1 MLLLRSLL
9 FAVGAWLVLLVIAAL
24 GMLTWPLPFAIRFR
38 VISQWARFNVW
49 WLTKTC
55 HVNYEI
61 IGRENIPAG
70 NGIVLC
76 KHQSTWETLILQ
88 QIFPLQV
95 WLLKRELLWVPV
107 FGWALALLEP
117 IAIDRGSGRKAM
129 QQLIDQGKRKLAQ
142 GRWVIIYPEGTRTA
156 PGSKGRYAPGG
167 AILAEHSGYPVVP
180 IAHNAGEFWPRRKF
194 IKRPGTI
201 KLVIGPAIATQGRKA
216 QDINAE
222 VEAWIEGVMAEITTS
237 PPLGDER

>member
-1 MLLLRSLL
+1 MLLLRSLIFSL
-9 FAVGAWLVLLVIAAL
+9 GSLLSLLVMAPVS
-24 GMLTWPLPFAIRFR
+24 MLTWPLPFAFRFR

-49 WLTKTC
+49 WLGLTC
-55 HVNYEI
+55 AVRYEV
-61 IGRENIPAG
+61 IGRENITAE

-95 WLLKRELLWVPV
+95 WLLKRELLWVPL

-117 IAIDRGSGRKAM
+117 IAINRGAGRKAI
-129 QQLIDQGKRKLAQ
+129 QQLIEQGKHKLAQ
-142 GRWVIIYPEGTRTA
+142 GRWVVIYPEGTRTA
-156 PGSKGRYAPGG
+156 PGKRGRYALGG

-180 IAHNAGEFWPRRKF
+180 VAHNAGEFWPRRKF

-201 KLVIGPAIATQGRKA
+201 KLVIGPAIETKGRKA

-222 VEAWIEGVMAEITTS
+222 VEAWIEGQMEQITS
-237 PPLGDER
+237 PSFLSD